1 MTLSITSLLMQA
13 LIEKYGTIHTVAALA
28 GVPRSTAHRW
38 ADGSRNPSAAA
49 KRLLEV
55 MLEHDIRP
63 PPVEPPDA
71 PPDAPPAQ

>member
-13 LIEKYGTIHTVAALA
+13 LIEKYGNIHAVASLA